1 VVGSRKRGV
10 LSRLLPAL
18 ATVSFALCPAFA
30 LAAKTISLSGVKHF
44 SALADAQK
52 TCGTDTVVWA
62 NLRTNVYHLS
72 DSRWFGKTK
81 KGAYFCESA
90 VTKVGVHASKR

>member
-1 VVGSRKRGV
+1 MTGSRKTRV
-10 LSRLLPAL
+10 LSKFLPTL
-18 ATVSFALCPAFA
+18 VISSLVLSPAFA
-30 LAAKTISLSGVKHF
+30 LAAKTISLSGVPHF

-52 TCGTDTVVWA
+52 TCGKDTVVWA
-62 NLRTNVYHLS
+62 NLHASVYHLS

-90 VTKVGVHASKR
+90 VTKAGLHAAKE